1 MRHRKKGKVLDR
13 KVGPRKALMV
23 GLVQAFLR
31 FDRMTTTLAKAK
43 AVQPLIERSVTRAR
57 TPSLAHRRWLISKL
71 GGDQT
76 LATKLIVSIAPRF
89 QTRPGGY
96 TRLTHLPARKGDAAK
111 MAFLEWTT
119 NESEKVEAK
128 GQK

>member
-1 MRHRKKGKVLDR
+1 MRHRKKGRTLDR
-13 KVGPRKALMV
+13 KVGPRKALLRSLM
-23 GLVQAFLR
+23 QAFLKS
-31 FDRMTTTLAKAK
+31 DRMTTTWAKAK

-57 TPSLAHRRWLISKL
+57 TPSLAHRRWLLARL

-76 LATKLIVSIAPRF
+76 LTTKLITSIAPRF

-111 MAFLEWTT
+111 MGFLEW
-119 NESEKVEAK
+119 VE
-128 GQK
+128 